1 MPRKNPSA
9 TTSSTTSTKDVK
21 SSKKSKKEEVQEPT
35 EEVIT
40 IEDSSVPDSSVVE
53 DSSVPVGDSAVEDS
67 SKVPLTSESVCE
79 SFDEI
84 IKLIDAEVEN
94 LRTSQTKAVGVKFLR
109 SINKRLKLLK
119 SKTTKVMKQRQRFTR
134 KPSSN
139 TNSGFLKPVN
149 ISKDMAKFTGW
160 DPAHEKSRVEVT
172 KYICKYIKD
181 NNLQNPEDRR
191 QILADDKLKKLLNYD
206 PKKDDKLTYYKIQS
220 YLKPHFIPT
229 APKA

>member
-1 MPRKNPSA
+1 MPRKNTPA
-9 TTSSTTSTKDVK
+9 TTSSTSKDVK
-21 SSKKSKKEEVQEPT
+21 NSSAKRSKKDSEPV
-35 EEVIT
+35 EEVI
-40 IEDSSVPDSSVVE
+40 IEDSTVQVPVE
-53 DSSVPVGDSAVEDS
+53 DSTVQVEDSTVPVEDS
-67 SKVPLTSESVCE
+67 SKVATSETVCE
-79 SFDEI
+79 SFDEL
-84 IKLIDAEVEN
+84 IKLIDGEVEN
-94 LRTSQTKAVGVKFLR
+94 MRTSQSKAVGVKFLR

-119 SKTTKVMKQRQRFTR
+119 TKTTKAMKQRQRFTR

-181 NNLQNPEDRR
+181 NNLQNPADRR

-220 YLKPHFIPT
+220 YLKPHFIPV